1 MSRRNYKYR
10 LCIPNTKKKHLPLR
24 GNKKEKWKMSWIV
37 TYGGWIIYEGD
48 DEKKAYEEYRACG
61 PYGKIKEV
69 D

>member
-1 MSRRNYKYR
+1 M
-10 LCIPNTKKKHLPLR
+10 
-24 GNKKEKWKMSWIV
+24 EMSWIV

-69 D
+69 E